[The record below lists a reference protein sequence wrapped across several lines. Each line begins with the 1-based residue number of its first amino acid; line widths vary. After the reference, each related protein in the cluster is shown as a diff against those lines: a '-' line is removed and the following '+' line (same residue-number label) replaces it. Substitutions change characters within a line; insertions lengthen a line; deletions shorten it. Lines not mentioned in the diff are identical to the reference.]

1 MVASTRA
8 ITRSPKLQ
16 ETAVTKIIELV
27 RGGPLQRGSKDH
39 DAVRVLQEALKR
51 MGFTLAADGYFGGET
66 ETIIEAVQKDHGLK
80 VDGIVGSAT
89 AAIIDGAPSQR
100 GPAPVQP
107 GPTFGAGAK
116 QSDVSDYSLTVL
128 KDIMAKA
135 GVASVVISSTARDPF
150 NQARVMFDNIEKTGV
165 AAQKELYAAAGDAVI
180 DACAAAQKAGKTPA
194 ETIKLMEAKIIAL
207 GPEKVSRRAADLT
220 KLNVFDVTPSSI
232 PSGKKAAWEAAIKA
246 NKSIAKFIFPPLDP
260 GYHFEIK
267 QPKS

>member
-1 MVASTRA
+1 
-8 ITRSPKLQ
+8 
-16 ETAVTKIIELV
+16 VTNIIELV

-51 MGFTLAADGYFGGET
+51 MGFTLVADGYFGGET

-89 AAIIDGAPSQR
+89 AAIIDGAPSQS

-107 GPTFGAGAK
+107 GPTFGSGAK

-150 NQARVMFDNIEKTGV
+150 NQARVMFDNIMKTGV

-180 DACAAAQKAGKTPA
+180 DVCAAAQKAGKTPA

-207 GPEKVSRRAADLT
+207 GPEKVSHHAADLT
-220 KLNVFDVTPSSI
+220 KLNVFDVAPSSI
-232 PSGKKAAWEAAIKA
+232 PSGKKAAWEAAIKG
-246 NKSIAKFIFPPLDP
+246 NKAIAKFIFPPLDP

-267 QPKS
+267 QPQS